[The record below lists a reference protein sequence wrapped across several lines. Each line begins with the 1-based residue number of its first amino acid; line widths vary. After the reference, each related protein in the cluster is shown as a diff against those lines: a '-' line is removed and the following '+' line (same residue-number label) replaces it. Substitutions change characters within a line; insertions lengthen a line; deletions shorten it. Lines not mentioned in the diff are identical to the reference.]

1 MEKSVG
7 NSCRYR
13 VTVKS
18 LKRLARAA
26 RIEVNGSTP
35 RLHLRTCDSLL
46 IKSAAIA
53 FLPNR

>member
-1 MEKSVG
+1 MEESVG

-26 RIEVNGSTP
+26 RFEANGSTP

-53 FLPNR
+53 FLPDR